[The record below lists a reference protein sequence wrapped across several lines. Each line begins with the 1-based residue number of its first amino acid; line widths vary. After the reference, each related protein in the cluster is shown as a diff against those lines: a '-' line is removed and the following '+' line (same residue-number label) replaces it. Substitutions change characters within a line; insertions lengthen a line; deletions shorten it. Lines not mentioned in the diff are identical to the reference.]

1 MKKIFIIAF
10 SALATLFV
18 SCDMDKYPYTAIP
31 EDQYVQNIDDAI
43 NMSVSIYSPVKGFIG
58 GGRWDLEE
66 IRGGMFNAT
75 VNFGN
80 YYGLFYAWIMQTN
93 DTDVESLW
101 YADYSII
108 GSVNYVIDSYNRL
121 LETKGSE
128 FEDDEKAL
136 LANFIAEAHMTRAM
150 AYWDLVTKFCVAY
163 DPATAAQEMGL
174 PLQLEYAPT
183 SDSSKYPGRN
193 SLEETYNQILAD
205 LEKAAAITT
214 EGSRN
219 ANYWTI
225 DAVNAM
231 RARVYLNMK
240 NYEEAGT
247 IAQNLINS
255 GTYSLVKNEAEMN
268 AMWFSDTSNENIFVV
283 AATLLDPPT
292 STGSYFIYDNEK
304 GDGST
309 PNPQYIPSKTLLD
322 LYGATDEEKA
332 KDLRYA
338 AYFQQRDITV
348 EGVGTRPLTL
358 FWKWAGNPDLR
369 SGAQLNY
376 RSAGKPFRIAEQY
389 LIAAEAAAQLGN
401 TSVAV
406 KYLNDLRTSRISE
419 GGELSLASANDALKA
434 IKEEWTR
441 EFVGEGLRMIN
452 MKRWG
457 DNIVRG
463 VSQDSE
469 MTKPGDNYDGLTK
482 QITDSRC
489 VWPIPKTEID
499 ANPQIKDQQNPGY

>member
-1 MKKIFIIAF
+1 MKKIILVAL

-18 SCDMDKYPYTAIP
+18 SCNMEKYPYTGIP

-43 NMSVSIYSPVKGFIG
+43 NMSVSIYTPTKGFFG
-58 GGRWDLEE
+58 GFRWDVEE

-93 DTDVESLW
+93 DSDVEALW
-101 YADYSII
+101 YSDYSII
-108 GSVNYVIDSYNRL
+108 GSVNYIIDSYTRL
-121 LETKGSE
+121 LETNE
-128 FEDDEKAL
+128 DLEDDDKKL
-136 LANFIAEAHMTRAM
+136 LEQYIAEAHMTRAI
-150 AYWDLVTKFCVAY
+150 AYWDLVTKYCLAY
-163 DPATAAQEMGL
+163 DPATAANTLGL

-193 SLEETYNQILAD
+193 TLEETYAQILAD
-205 LEKAAAITT
+205 LEKASAITR

-219 ANYWTI
+219 ANYWTA

-240 NYEEAGT
+240 DYENAGT
-247 IAQNLINS
+247 IAQQLINK
-255 GTYSLVKNEAEMN
+255 GTYQLVQNEAEMQ
-268 AMWFSDTSNENIFVV
+268 AMWFSDTSNENIFVPAV
-283 AATLLDPPT
+283 SLLDPPT
-292 STGSYFIYDNEK
+292 STGNYFIYDNEK

-322 LYGATDEEKA
+322 LYGATADEKA
-332 KDLRYA
+332 KDLRYG
-338 AYFQQRDITV
+338 AYFQVRDVTV

-358 FWKWAGNPDLR
+358 FWKWAGNPELR

-376 RSAGKPFRIAEQY
+376 RSAGKAFRLAEQY

-401 TSVAV
+401 PSTAL
-406 KYLNDLRTSRISE
+406 KYLNDLRRTRIADYTD
-419 GGELSLASANDALKA
+419 LPAATDAMKA
-434 IKEEWTR
+434 VKEEWSR
-441 EFVGEGLRMIN
+441 EFVGEGFRMIN
-452 MKRWG
+452 MKRWS
-457 DNIVRG
+457 DAIVRG
-463 VSQDSE
+463 ESQDSE

-489 VWPIPKTEID
+489 IWPIPKTEID
-499 ANPQIKDQQNPGY
+499 ANPQIKNQQNPGF

>member
-1 MKKIFIIAF
+1 MKKIIFVAL
-10 SALATLFV
+10 SALAALFV
-18 SCDMDKYPYTAIP
+18 SCDMDKYPYDGIP
-31 EDQYVQNIDDAI
+31 EDQYMLNIDDAI
-43 NMSVSIYSPVKGFIG
+43 NMSVSIYSPTKSFFG
-58 GGRWDLEE
+58 GGRWDVEE

-93 DTDVESLW
+93 DSDCESLW
-101 YADYSII
+101 YSDYSII
-108 GSVNYVIDSYNRL
+108 GSMNYVIGAYNRL
-121 LETKGSE
+121 LQTNEELTP
-128 FEDDEKAL
+128 DDKAL
-136 LANFIAEAHMTRAM
+136 LNNYIAEAHMTRAM
-150 AYWDLVTKFCVAY
+150 AYWDLVTKYCVAY
-163 DPATAAQEMGL
+163 DPATAAQEWGL

-193 SLEETYNQILAD
+193 TLEETYNQILAD
-205 LEKAAAITT
+205 LEQAASITT

-219 ANYWTI
+219 ANYWTV

-240 NYEEAGT
+240 DYENAAT
-247 IAQNLINS
+247 IAQQLINS

-292 STGSYFIYDNEK
+292 STGSYFIYDNQN

-332 KDLRYA
+332 KDLRYK
-338 AYFQQRDITV
+338 AYFQERDVTV
-348 EGVGTRPLTL
+348 EGIGTRPLML

-369 SGAQLNY
+369 SGAQLNH

-389 LIAAEAAAQLGN
+389 LIAAESAAQLGN
-401 TSVAV
+401 ASLAV
-406 KYLNDLRTSRISE
+406 KYLNELRTSRISE
-419 GGELSLASANDALKA
+419 GGELNLASATDALKA
-434 IKEEWTR
+434 IKEEWSR
-441 EFVGEGLRMIN
+441 EFVGEGFRMIN

-457 DNIVRG
+457 DNVVRG

-469 MTKPGDNYDGLTK
+469 MTKPGENYDSLTK

-499 ANPQIKDQQNPGY
+499 ANPQIKGQQNPGY